1 MVSDLKHCKRCHPIE
16 GLNVY
21 FESKCKSCTL
31 YDDICSVLERK
42 KKEKEHELGMVESKQ
57 NGEEFAEHQ
66 KISVFFRM
74 KPHSLKFMRVLD
86 DYHCYFLHKM
96 DDIRAEE
103 YL

>member
-1 MVSDLKHCKRCHPIE
+1 MNDLKHCKRCHPID
-16 GLNVY
+16 GLNAY

-31 YDDICSVLERK
+31 YDDVCGILERK
-42 KKEKEHELGMVESKQ
+42 KKETDHAITEEDDG
-57 NGEEFAEHQ
+57 GEEFRERQRTSTFA
-66 KISVFFRM
+66 RM

-96 DDIRAEE
+96 DEIRAEE